1 MTIFTDTSAFY
12 AVLDRDDDNH
22 QKARRIWNE
31 VFSDE
36 NTVVTSNYVLVESFT
51 LIQHRLGLEAVRA
64 FQEDVLPLISIE
76 WVTEATHRSGVSAL
90 LAASRRKLS
99 LVDCVS
105 FELMRTLG
113 IKTAFAF
120 DPHFAE
126 QGFKRIP

>member
-1 MTIFTDTSAFY
+1 MMIFIDTSAFY

-22 QKARRIWNE
+22 QKARKIWNE

-36 NTVVTSNYVLVESFT
+36 NTIVTSNYVLVESFT
-51 LIQHRLGLEAVRA
+51 LIQHRLGLEAVRG

-76 WVTEATHRSGVSAL
+76 WVDEATHRSGVSAL
-90 LAASRRKLS
+90 LTASRRKLS

-126 QGFKRIP
+126 QGIKHIP

>member
-1 MTIFTDTSAFY
+1 MMLFIDTSAFY
-12 AVLDRDDDNH
+12 AVFDRDDDNH

-36 NTVVTSNYVLVESFT
+36 NVIVTSNYVLVESFT
-51 LIQHRLGLEAVRA
+51 LIQHRLGLEAVRG

-76 WVTEATHRSGVSAL
+76 WVDEATHRSGVSAL

>member
-1 MTIFTDTSAFY
+1 MTVFIDTSAFY
-12 AVLDRDDDNH
+12 AALDRDDDNH
-22 QKARRIWNE
+22 QKAQRVWNE

-36 NTVVTSNYVLVESFT
+36 NIIVTSNYVLVESFT
-51 LIQHRLGLEAVRA
+51 LIQHRLGLDAVRG

-76 WVTEATHRSGVSAL
+76 WVDEATHRSGVSAL

-113 IKTAFAF
+113 IKTAFAL